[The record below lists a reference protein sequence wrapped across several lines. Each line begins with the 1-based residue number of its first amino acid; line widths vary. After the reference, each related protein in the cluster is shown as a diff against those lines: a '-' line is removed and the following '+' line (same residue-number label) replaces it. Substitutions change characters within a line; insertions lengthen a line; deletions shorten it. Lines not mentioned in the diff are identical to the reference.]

1 MGKGTYKVILRVASV
16 ILIILSVVSLIEMLI
31 NGSLVARFRAV
42 IDAIIALS
50 GIESAVISLLL
61 LVLSALFGLIAG
73 IVG

>member
-42 IDAIIALS
+42 IDAINS
-50 GIESAVISLLL
+50 WEP
-61 LVLSALFGLIAG
+61 
-73 IVG
+73 